1 MSARFCQNCGSEL
14 KDGVCPNCGASPS
27 ENRQKTRKPEVY
39 SKDYFK
45 GKKPIG
51 RGTFIVI
58 AVIPVMII
66 GIAILAVAL

>member
-27 ENRQKTRKPEVY
+27 ENPQETGKPEVY

-45 GKKPIG
+45 GKKPMG
-51 RGTFIVI
+51 RGTFIAFV
-58 AVIPVMII
+58 VIPVMII
-66 GIAILAVAL
+66 GLVILAVAL